1 MLQRK
6 QKMWQRPSHHTLIYS
21 KRTKC
26 ERPKVA
32 GILPLFLI
40 CALAAAAS
48 LSGCGRDK
56 LPTEVV
62 LTSDFLDG
70 EVFRL
75 EGHPCMKNEIM
86 VYLAN
91 SENQYSEV
99 FGNKIWAVPVGEGTL
114 EDSYK
119 DNILAR
125 IAQIKTMNLLA
136 AEREVELSE
145 DEEAKV
151 NAAAREYF
159 ESLTPAEADYLDVD
173 MDTIAKLYREFA
185 LANKVYEDVTA
196 DVNPEISDDEARTIT
211 VKTILVKTY
220 RLDPSGKRIEYNEE
234 EKKAALAKIAQVK
247 QMLLDGASFEVL
259 AADYNEDTKSEY
271 SFGRG
276 VMPPEFQEA
285 AFNLGAGE
293 VSDIVETEYGYH
305 LIYCVTTF
313 NPEETD
319 ANKVKIVEKRKQEA
333 FDEVYNSFLTTLTSN
348 LNKPLWDSIHYDS
361 GGVVTTTGF
370 FDIYDKYFTV
380 VSTQSD

>member
-1 MLQRK
+1 M
-6 QKMWQRPSHHTLIYS
+6 TLRI
-21 KRTKC
+21 RL
-26 ERPKVA
+26 KVLHR
-32 GILPLFLI
+32 ILTYNKLRLTAFFASILI
-40 CALAAAAS
+40 CLALA
-48 LSGCGRDK
+48 GCTKDT

-62 LTSDFLDG
+62 LTSDFLKD

-91 SENQYSEV
+91 SENQYSDV
-99 FGNKIWAVPVGEGTL
+99 FGSRIWSVPVGEGTL

-136 AEREVELSE
+136 AEREVTLSE
-145 DEEAKV
+145 DEEGKV
-151 NAAAREYF
+151 KAAAKDYYAT
-159 ESLTPAEADYLDVD
+159 LTDAERNYLDVD
-173 MDTIAKLYREFA
+173 EETIAKLYYEFA
-185 LANKVYEDVTA
+185 MANKLYETVTA
-196 DVNPEISDDEARTIT
+196 DINPEISDDEARTIT

-220 RLDPSGKRIEYNEE
+220 KVDPAGNRIEFNEE
-234 EKKAALAKIAQVK
+234 EKRSALARIAEIRQK
-247 QMLLDGASFEVL
+247 LNDGVAFEVL
-259 AADYNEDTKSEY
+259 AADYNEDTKDEY

-276 VMPPEFQEA
+276 IMPPEFEEA
-285 AFNLGAGE
+285 AFNLGVGE

-319 ANKVKIVEKRKQEA
+319 ANKEKIVEKRKQEA
-333 FDEVYNSFLTTLTSN
+333 FNEVYDGFVKTLTSN
-348 LNKPLWDSIHYDS
+348 LNKPLYDSIHYDPD
-361 GGVVTTTGF
+361 GPVKTTDF
-370 FDIYDKYFTV
+370 FETYDKYFTV

>member
-1 MLQRK
+1 MFALC
-6 QKMWQRPSHHTLIYS
+6 P
-21 KRTKC
+21 
-26 ERPKVA
+26 
-32 GILPLFLI
+32 ILT
-40 CALAAAAS
+40 
-48 LSGCGRDK
+48 GCNRDK

-62 LTSDFLDG
+62 LTSDFLED

-99 FGNKIWAVPVGEGTL
+99 FGSAIWSVPVGDGTL

-136 AEREVELSE
+136 AEREVTLDE
-145 DEEAKV
+145 DDEAKAK
-151 NAAAREYF
+151 AAAREYYG
-159 ESLTPAEADYLDVD
+159 SLSSAEQDYLDVD
-173 MDTIAKLYREFA
+173 METIAKLYSEFA
-185 LANKVYEDVTA
+185 LANKLYETITA
-196 DVNPEISDDEARTIT
+196 DINPEISDDEARMIT

-220 RLDPSGKRIEYNEE
+220 KLDPTGQRIEYNDE
-234 EKKAALAKIAQVK
+234 EKKAALAKIARVK
-247 QMLLDGASFEVL
+247 QMLSDGASFEVL
-259 AADYNEDTKSEY
+259 AADYNEDTKDEY

-276 VMPPEFQEA
+276 VMPPEFEEA
-285 AFNLGAGE
+285 AFNLGVGE
-293 VSDIVETEYGYH
+293 ISDIVETEYGYH

-319 ANKVKIVEKRKQEA
+319 ANKEKIVEKRKQEA
-333 FDEVYNSFLTTLTSN
+333 FDEVYNNFVTTLTSN

-361 GGVVTTTGF
+361 GGIVTTTDF
-370 FDIYDKYFTV
+370 FEIFDKYFTII
-380 VSTQSD
+380 STQSD

>member
-1 MLQRK
+1 MAR
-6 QKMWQRPSHHTLIYS
+6 RSTYS
-21 KRTKC
+21 KTA
-26 ERPKVA
+26 VLIA
-32 GILPLFLI
+32 TGICMIF
-40 CALAAAAS
+40 A
-48 LSGCGRDK
+48 GCGRDT

-62 LTSDFLDG
+62 LTSDFLED

-99 FGNKIWAVPVGEGTL
+99 FGNGIWSVPVGDGTL

-136 AEREVELSE
+136 AEYDVAL
-145 DEEAKV
+145 DENEESKV
-151 NAAAREYF
+151 AAAAREYF
-159 ESLTPAEADYLDVD
+159 ETLTPAERDYLDAD
-173 MDTIAKLYREFA
+173 RETIEKLYREFA
-185 LANKVYEDVTA
+185 TANKLYEAITA
-196 DVNPEISDDEARTIT
+196 EVNPEISDDEARTIT
-211 VKTILVKTY
+211 VRTILVKTY
-220 RLDPSGKRIEYNEE
+220 SLDANGNRIPYTDE
-234 EKKAALAKIAQVK
+234 EKRNALSRIAQV
-247 QMLLDGASFEVL
+247 QQRINDGETFEML
-259 AADYNEDTKSEY
+259 AADYNEDTKNEY

-276 VMPPEFQEA
+276 VMPEAFEEA
-285 AFNLGAGE
+285 AFNLGEGE

-305 LIYCVTTF
+305 LIYCITTF

-333 FDEVYNSFLTTLTSN
+333 FDEVYNSFVTKLTSN

-361 GGVVTTTGF
+361 GGPVTTTGF
-370 FDIYDKYFTV
+370 FDVYDKYFTI
-380 VSTQSD
+380 VSTQPR

>member
-1 MLQRK
+1 MNSKILTK
-6 QKMWQRPSHHTLIYS
+6 HLIS
-21 KRTKC
+21 ISNRLFLLVAAC
-26 ERPKVA
+26 LVCLPVA
-32 GILPLFLI
+32 G
-40 CALAAAAS
+40 CR
-48 LSGCGRDK
+48 SGK

-62 LTSDFLDG
+62 LTSDFIEG

-86 VYLAN
+86 LYLAN
-91 SENQYSEV
+91 SENGYSEV
-99 FGNKIWAVPVGEGTL
+99 FGEGIWSVRVGEGTL

-136 AEREVELSE
+136 EKMDVVLEE

-151 NAAAREYF
+151 KAAAREYF
-159 ESLTPAEADYLDVD
+159 ESLSDAEKSYLDVD
-173 MDTIAKLYREFA
+173 METVTRLYREFA
-185 LANKVYEDVTA
+185 VANKLYEAVTC

-211 VKTILVKTY
+211 VRTILVKTY
-220 RLDPSGKRIEYNEE
+220 KLDHAGNKIEYSSE
-234 EKKAALAKIAQVK
+234 EKKSALMRIANALQRINE
-247 QMLLDGASFEVL
+247 GEAFEVV
-259 AADYNEDTKSEY
+259 AADYNEDTGSEY

-276 VMPPEFQEA
+276 VMPEEFEEA
-285 AFNLGAGE
+285 AFNLGVGE

-305 LIYCVTTF
+305 LIYCVSTF

-333 FDEVYNSFLTTLTSN
+333 FNEVYDNFVATLTSN
-348 LNKPLWDSIHYDS
+348 LNKPLWDSIHYDP
-361 GGVVTTTGF
+361 GGIVKTTGF
-370 FDIYDKYFTV
+370 FEVYDKYFTV

>member
-1 MLQRK
+1 MN
-6 QKMWQRPSHHTLIYS
+6 S
-21 KRTKC
+21 KILTKH
-26 ERPKVA
+26 PISISNKKIV
-32 GILPLFLI
+32 GIFTCLI
-40 CALAAAAS
+40 CL
-48 LSGCGRDK
+48 LLTGCGEGK

-62 LTSDFLDG
+62 LTSDFIEN

-86 VYLAN
+86 LYLVN
-91 SENQYSEV
+91 SENGYSEV
-99 FGNKIWAVPVGEGTL
+99 FGDGIWSVPVGDGTL

-136 AEREVELSE
+136 REMSVSLE
-145 DEEAKV
+145 DEEEAKV
-151 NAAAREYF
+151 IAAAREYY
-159 ESLTPAEADYLDVD
+159 ESLSDAEKKYLDVD
-173 MDTIAKLYREFA
+173 METVAGSYREFA
-185 LANKVYEDVTA
+185 IANKLYETITR

-220 RLDPSGKRIEYNEE
+220 KSDHGGNKIEYNSE
-234 EKKAALAKIAQVK
+234 EKKSALLRIAEARQ
-247 QMLLDGASFEVL
+247 LIEDGEAFEVV
-259 AADYNEDTKSEY
+259 ASDYNEDSRSEY

-276 VMPPEFQEA
+276 VMPEEFEEA
-285 AFNLGAGE
+285 AFNLGVGE

-305 LIYCVTTF
+305 LIYCVSTF

-333 FDEVYNSFLTTLTSN
+333 FNEVYDSFVITLTSN
-348 LNKPLWDSIHYDS
+348 LNKPLWDSIHFDA
-361 GGVVTTTGF
+361 GGIAKTTSF
-370 FDIYDKYFTV
+370 FEVYDKYFTV

>member
-1 MLQRK
+1 MLPQRRLQR
-6 QKMWQRPSHHTLIYS
+6 LIFSNS
-21 KRTKC
+21 KRICLLLTLAIF
-26 ERPKVA
+26 A
-32 GILPLFLI
+32 GVFLM
-40 CALAAAAS
+40 
-48 LSGCGRDK
+48 GCGDGT

-62 LTSDFLDG
+62 LTSDFLED
-70 EVFRL
+70 EVFRI
-75 EGHPCMKNEIM
+75 EGHPCMKNEVM

-99 FGNKIWAVPVGEGTL
+99 FGDRIWQVPVGDKTL
-114 EDSYK
+114 ADSYK

-125 IAQIKTMNLLA
+125 IAQIKTMNILA
-136 AEREVELSE
+136 PQYEVVLDEE
-145 DEEAKV
+145 EEAKI

-159 ESLTPAEADYLDVD
+159 ESLTQAEQEYLNVD
-173 MDTIAKLYREFA
+173 MDVIAKLYREFA
-185 LANKVYEDVTA
+185 IANKLYETITK

-211 VKTILVKTY
+211 VRTILVKTY
-220 RLDPSGKRIEYNEE
+220 STDENGRRIPFTDE
-234 EKKAALAKIAQVK
+234 EKKSALARIASIRQKLNEGV
-247 QMLLDGASFEVL
+247 AFEVL
-259 AADYNEDTKSEY
+259 ASDYNEDTQNEY

-276 VMPPEFQEA
+276 VMPPEFEEA

-333 FDEVYNSFLTTLTSN
+333 FDEVYNNFLTTLTSN
-348 LNKPLWDSIHYDS
+348 LNKPLWDSIHYDT
-361 GGVVTTTGF
+361 GRGVTTTDF